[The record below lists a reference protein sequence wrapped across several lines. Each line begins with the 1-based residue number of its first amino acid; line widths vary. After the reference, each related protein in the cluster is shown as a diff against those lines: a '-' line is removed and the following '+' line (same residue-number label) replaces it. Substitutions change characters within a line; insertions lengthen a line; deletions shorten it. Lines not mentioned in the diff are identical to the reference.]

1 MDLKVVW
8 DVCVAVVA
16 AQRRS
21 ERYVVPST
29 LLCRWNVTL
38 PRFDGED
45 QGGGKLSRV
54 ARGAVFRHCWRQ
66 VCNHVH
72 VLLDYDKNYIYRCF
86 ALAAK

>member
-45 QGGGKLSRV
+45 QGGESYLALLEELCFVIAGGKF
-54 ARGAVFRHCWRQ
+54 AITFT
-66 VCNHVH
+66 
-72 VLLDYDKNYIYRCF
+72 CF
-86 ALAAK
+86 LTTTKIISIDALP